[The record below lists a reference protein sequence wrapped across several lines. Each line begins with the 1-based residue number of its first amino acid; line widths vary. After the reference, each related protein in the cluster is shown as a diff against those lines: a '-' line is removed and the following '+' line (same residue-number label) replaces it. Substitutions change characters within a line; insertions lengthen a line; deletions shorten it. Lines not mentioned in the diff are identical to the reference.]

1 MKTLTVGLSLLALLA
16 SAPLFAATQTVTLD
30 IPGMDCPVCPIT
42 IKKALNKVD
51 GVSQAAVNFDQR
63 QATVTFDDAK
73 TNVEALIKAT
83 TNAGYASTL
92 KKE

>member
-1 MKTLTVGLSLLALLA
+1 MKRLITCLSLLLLFT
-16 SAPLFAATQTVTLD
+16 SATAFAASRTVTLD
-30 IPGMDCPVCPIT
+30 VPGMDCPVCPIT

-51 GVSQAAVNFDQR
+51 GVQAAAVNFDQR

-92 KKE
+92 KK

>member
-1 MKTLTVGLSLLALLA
+1 MKTQSVGLSLLALLA
-16 SAPLFAATQTVTLD
+16 SAPLFAATRTVTLD

-73 TNVEALIKAT
+73 TSVEALIKAT
-83 TNAGYASTL
+83 ANAGYASTL
-92 KKE
+92 KKQ